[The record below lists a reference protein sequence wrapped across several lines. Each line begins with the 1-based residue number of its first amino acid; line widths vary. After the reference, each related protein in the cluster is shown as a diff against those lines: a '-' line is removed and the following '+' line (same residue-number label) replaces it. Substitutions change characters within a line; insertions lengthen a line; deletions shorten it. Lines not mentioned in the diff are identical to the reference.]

1 MPRRPGLGHNGLAPS
16 ADERLHVRVNSNLIT
31 LRSILDLDI
40 ARRFEWD
47 AALVVELSGVD
58 RPGDL
63 SPRVAEDPG
72 GLYDIAS
79 QGITPG
85 SAIERALSHELHD
98 AIQRRC
104 RLWMAGIPTGHLDR
118 LRSELGE
125 GIVHVAGAPDEGLTP
140 VALAPLE
147 LLKAWSQGSD
157 RQRAFVRK
165 SMAGLD
171 TLTTSSTATWAAR
184 QVGAPIIER
193 SVFLRLCRNPKFI
206 AYVVV
211 FAYSLI
217 RAVPV
222 MYVPHF
228 KGNWRVLWAIDIVT
242 AIPTTWG
249 IIEMVAGQKLWHR
262 VIGAIT
268 TAVTFFAPYVYFLMY
283 GRHAPLSVWLVVA
296 AIFFSAIFLEVY
308 RAMRDSAVRRGLAR
322 RCLEPDDELAPTGP

>member
-1 MPRRPGLGHNGLAPS
+1 M
-16 ADERLHVRVNSNLIT
+16 
-31 LRSILDLDI
+31 
-40 ARRFEWD
+40 
-47 AALVVELSGVD
+47 
-58 RPGDL
+58 
-63 SPRVAEDPG
+63 
-72 GLYDIAS
+72 
-79 QGITPG
+79 
-85 SAIERALSHELHD
+85 
-98 AIQRRC
+98 
-104 RLWMAGIPTGHLDR
+104 
-118 LRSELGE
+118 GE

-157 RQRAFVRK
+157 RQRAFIRK

-193 SVFLRLCRNPKFI
+193 SFFLRLCRNPKFI

-211 FAYSLI
+211 LAYSLI

-228 KGNWRVLWAIDIVT
+228 KGNWRVLWAIDIIT
-242 AIPTTWG
+242 AIPYTWG
-249 IIEMVAGQKLWHR
+249 IIEMVSGQRLWHR

-308 RAMRDSAVRRGLAR
+308 RTMRDSAVRRGLAR
-322 RCLEPDDELAPTGP
+322 RCPEPDDEPAPTSP

>member
-72 GLYDIAS
+72 VLYDIAS
-79 QGITPG
+79 QGIAPG

-193 SVFLRLCRNPKFI
+193 SVFLRP
-206 AYVVV
+206 
-211 FAYSLI
+211 
-217 RAVPV
+217 RAAQHGFVRPRLAQPRLVLNCSVPGR
-222 MYVPHF
+222 F
-228 KGNWRVLWAIDIVT
+228 
-242 AIPTTWG
+242 
-249 IIEMVAGQKLWHR
+249 VALR
-262 VIGAIT
+262 
-268 TAVTFFAPYVYFLMY
+268 
-283 GRHAPLSVWLVVA
+283 LSHVRSPPSQPRP
-296 AIFFSAIFLEVY
+296 SARTVSARRPSARSCLA
-308 RAMRDSAVRRGLAR
+308 RARARLLPRRGPSGSARLVRRPLRA
-322 RCLEPDDELAPTGP
+322 CLPPS